1 MIVAAFFFIYR
12 FLFSVSLK
20 QSANGLSEALGS
32 LKSKIDLASN
42 AVKVETSQEQT
53 NKAKGR
59 ESTKK
64 SSLSLAYEKLNTL
77 ISDIGSVDLKVSKKL
92 KFL

>member
-53 NKAKGR
+53 N
-59 ESTKK
+59 
-64 SSLSLAYEKLNTL
+64 
-77 ISDIGSVDLKVSKKL
+77 IGSVDLKVSKKL
-92 KFL
+92 KNVKMIFIVNIVI